1 VELAPIYAPEA
12 EAAALGFHLRSS
24 LEAHGLA
31 VAPLGTFSWDDKG
44 RSKVLQKATD
54 EHAWVFRGA
63 LGSLGN
69 QRSLNLELSPTTG
82 DARETQRVYEL
93 APNLDV
99 LVSRVDEMLL
109 TLLTDAAEQTEAERL
124 AQRSRIEEIAHRHT
138 GQMKSCYESALKG
151 NPDLAGSVKLTWTL
165 EQGVT
170 TAVRID
176 SNDTGDTAFGECLRS
191 NAATWMFPVDVV
203 RFTQTY
209 RFQP

>member
-1 VELAPIYAPEA
+1 
-12 EAAALGFHLRSS
+12 
-24 LEAHGLA
+24 
-31 VAPLGTFSWDDKG
+31 
-44 RSKVLQKATD
+44 
-54 EHAWVFRGA
+54 
-63 LGSLGN
+63 
-69 QRSLNLELSPTTG
+69 
-82 DARETQRVYEL
+82 
-93 APNLDV
+93 
-99 LVSRVDEMLL
+99 MLL